1 MERAEPE
8 GSRLRHAG
16 TAHHDT
22 KNLAV
27 QRAVP
32 VSDRFTEERR
42 ATLGVSPRDIDVQR
56 QTMSRAIGEDEVT
69 VLDEWSFENEF
80 LPPCEIE
87 SMKLEREEVGYGRAE
102 LCGCHRA
109 EGTRDFVRNDERPA
123 EISQCSDVAGREEIA
138 QFRDIGCSRL
148 AGLPEDQLAE
158 ASASVRVFAGTGRD
172 AGVPRHP
179 REMHPRC
186 LVVPFN
192 QSGSS
197 GSSACARAIASG
209 LGISSGNRRGDRCQ
223 DRSLR

>member
-8 GSRLRHAG
+8 GSRLRQAG
-16 TAHHDT
+16 TAHYDT

-102 LCGCHRA
+102 LCGCHRCRWDSRRCVGRRA
-109 EGTRDFVRNDERPA
+109 AHRVQLVQRRCGPRGGRPFS
-123 EISQCSDVAGREEIA
+123 EYRVPHTG
-138 QFRDIGCSRL
+138 RL
-148 AGLPEDQLAE
+148 AGK
-158 ASASVRVFAGTGRD
+158 
-172 AGVPRHP
+172 
-179 REMHPRC
+179 
-186 LVVPFN
+186 
-192 QSGSS
+192 
-197 GSSACARAIASG
+197 
-209 LGISSGNRRGDRCQ
+209 ISSRKPASR
-223 DRSLR
+223 